1 MYMIKI
7 ISSGIICLVI
17 LVAMQGVYA
26 QEELLLSEGKNIKE
40 LESISAALIMEKRF
54 DEAIIYLDKILEKKP
69 ENLKALSN
77 KAGVLIQLEKFSD
90 SLDISNKVLEIE
102 PNRIST
108 LGNKA
113 IALKMLKE
121 YEKSFLIFSK
131 MLIIEPENELIKN
144 SRAKLLSGTPTV
156 STFGSIYEVHAL
168 VTIRDQNGNLIGT
181 TESTN
186 ARYLQSIF
194 TEKWWEQLDEKEAI
208 TNSKESQI
216 FTKTN
221 SLIPEDDYI
230 GMLTLQRQMN
240 GYNINIFELYIP
252 MIQVEETDT
261 AIVQW
266 TIIKR

>member
-1 MYMIKI
+1 MIKEI
-7 ISSGIICLVI
+7 LTGIICLVI
-17 LVAMQGVYA
+17 LFSMQTTYA
-26 QEELLLSEGKNIKE
+26 QEELSLPEGKNIKE
-40 LESISAALIMEKRF
+40 WESISAALIMEKRF
-54 DEAIIYLDKILEKKP
+54 DEAIIFLDKILEIEP

-90 SLDISNKVLEIE
+90 SLDISNKILEIE

-121 YEKSFLIFSK
+121 YEKSFLTFSK
-131 MLIIEPENELIKN
+131 MLIMEPENELIKN
-144 SRAKLLSGTPTV
+144 SRAKLLSGTPTIP
-156 STFGSIYEVHAL
+156 TIGSIYEVHGL
-168 VTIRDQNGNLIGT
+168 ITIRDQNGNLIGT

-194 TEKWWEQLDEKEAI
+194 TEKWWEQLEEKKAI
-208 TNSKESQI
+208 MNSKEGQI

-221 SLIPEDDYI
+221 SLIPDDDYI
-230 GMLTLQRQMN
+230 GMLTLQRQMS

-252 MIQVEETDT
+252 MIQVEDTDT

-266 TIIKR
+266 TIIKK